1 MCVCVH
7 EKLPDIGGERIERVT
22 AASGLCISFVCACPE
37 AANLYDYCNLEDLL
51 MNKNM

>member
-22 AASGLCISFVCACPE
+22 AASGK
-37 AANLYDYCNLEDLL
+37 LYNYCNLEDLL
-51 MNKNM
+51 MN